1 MGPPSN
7 EGGQYSRPTVR
18 VLFASTRGAGH
29 FRPLVPFIDACVRT
43 GHETLIV
50 GPPGLKAVGYEYRAG
65 ASPPDEL
72 VDPIWTRMP
81 TLPPG
86 QGDVVIL
93 GTLFASLTVDAML
106 PTFMEAVEEWKPDLV
121 LREIYEYASAI
132 AAERHGVRHVRVAA
146 GTALNEEMALALAGP
161 SLEERE
167 PGITERIADSGY
179 LSCFPTVVD
188 PSPFPVSRF
197 RHPATEAVPHP
208 LPGWWGDDTRPL
220 VYMSF
225 GTIAA
230 GFPLAEQAYPAAL
243 AAAADLPARVLLST
257 GGNEVELGDLPSN
270 VHVEPWVSEPDVLAV
285 ASVAVGHGG
294 AGTTLGAL
302 AAGCPLVVVPLFGD
316 QPYHAVRVA
325 VSGAGLAS
333 SIDEIGKRVEQ
344 VLANESYRT
353 TARRMADEMR
363 AFPPVDEFFTSY

>member
-1 MGPPSN
+1 
-7 EGGQYSRPTVR
+7 VR

-29 FRPLVPFIDACVRT
+29 FRPLIPFIDACRRS

-50 GPPGLKAVGYEYRAG
+50 GPPGLRAADYEYRAG

-72 VDPIWTRMP
+72 VDPVWARMA

-86 QGDVVIL
+86 QGDLVIL

-106 PTFMEAVEEWKPDLV
+106 PSFMEAIEEWRPDLV
-121 LREIYEYASAI
+121 LREVYEYASAV

-146 GTALNEEMALALAGP
+146 GVALNEETALALAGP
-161 SLEERE
+161 ALDERD
-167 PGITERIADSGY
+167 PGITRRIAESAY
-179 LSCFPTVVD
+179 LSCFPTAVD
-188 PSPFPVSRF
+188 PSPFPVLRF
-197 RHPATEAVPHP
+197 RHPDTEAPP
-208 LPGWWGDDTRPL
+208 QLLPDWWGGDDRPL

-243 AAAADLPARVLLST
+243 AAAADLPARVLLSK
-257 GGNEVELGDLPSN
+257 GGNELELDEAPAN
-270 VHVEPWVSEPDVLAV
+270 VRVEPWVSEPDVLAA

-325 VSGAGLAS
+325 ASGAGVAS
-333 SIDEIGKRVEQ
+333 SLDRIGWSVEH
-344 VLANESYRT
+344 VLATESYRV
-353 TARRMADEMR
+353 AVRRMADEMR
-363 AFPPVDEFFTSY
+363 TFPPVDDFFASY